1 MAANLTMRKD
11 GMIEFAYRAQDG
23 EAWHRSGQAI
33 GEQDVDNL
41 HVWTKQA
48 GMDWTAD
55 PSAMTYYDPTGN
67 LRTVPDKFI
76 LMRSDTGDYL
86 GDVSDRYHV
95 VQPSECLEFFR
106 DFVGV
111 GGMKLSA
118 AGTLDG
124 GRRFWATA
132 KITDIAPVSMA
143 DRIGMFVLMHTSCD
157 GSKATEIV
165 VSSVRAVCQNT
176 IAAAQRKARQTA
188 RFSHKRRFDAEQAK
202 SMMGLLEIDQ
212 TIADF
217 EANMIQLANTP
228 ISVDKSDDFLV
239 KLLQGSMVQMKSDDD
254 DKVRASAAYR
264 NIMNL
269 FKDGAARGSDMEG
282 VRGTAYGML
291 NAVTEYSDHYTRA
304 RSAEARFAN
313 AQWGQTAL
321 LKDNALDMLLTMPS
335 RTVDDPAASN
345 TFASLLDRAVML

>member
-1 MAANLTMRKD
+1 MAANLTQRKD
-11 GMIEFAYRAQDG
+11 GMTEFAYRALDG
-23 EAWHRSGQAI
+23 GAWHSSGQAI
-33 GEQDVDNL
+33 DEQDVDNIAA
-41 HVWTKQA
+41 WTKQA

-67 LRTVPDKFI
+67 LRTVPDRFI
-76 LMRSDTGDYL
+76 LMRSDTGAYL
-86 GDVSDRYHV
+86 GDVSDRYHT

-132 KITDIAPVSMA
+132 KIQDIAPVSMQ

-157 GSKATEIV
+157 GSRATEII
-165 VSSVRAVCQNT
+165 VSSVRVVCQNT
-176 IAAAQRKARQTA
+176 LAAARRNARQTA
-188 RFSHKRRFDAEQAK
+188 KFSHKRRFDAEQAK
-202 SMMGLLEIDQ
+202 SMMGLLQIEQ
-212 TIADF
+212 TVKDF
-217 EANMIQLANTP
+217 ESNMIQLANTP

-269 FKDGAARGSDMEG
+269 FKDGAARGSDLEG

-291 NAVTEYSDHYTRA
+291 NAVTEYADHYTRG
-304 RSAEARFAN
+304 RTAEARFVS
-313 AQWGQTAL
+313 AQWGQTAT
-321 LKDNALDMLLTMPS
+321 LKDSALDALLEMPA
-335 RTVDDPAASN
+335 RTSADPVASN